1 MEDFNKLKLEAAQV
15 SKVIADAL
23 PDEIKSGT
31 QLSILSAT
39 IYLIGKNGIDNTTI
53 DEVAQVA
60 GVGKGTVFLHFTDK
74 KTLIIESLKTTLSVI
89 YHEITKETEPFSEPI
104 DKLQAQITLLTN
116 LVLSYKHNI
125 FFELFK
131 KCKPEICQSQEWL
144 EVINKWDKVK
154 YFTWNCV
161 EDIAN
166 INDFDEEQKLMITII
181 LLAPF
186 LYTMFMM
193 QHEIK
198 EQKFHDVLELMPKYF
213 LNIERMLNLKRGA
226 K

>member
-1 MEDFNKLKLEAAQV
+1 MEELNKVKLDAAQV
-15 SKVIADAL
+15 SKIIENAM
-23 PDEIKSGT
+23 PGQIKSGT
-31 QLSILSAT
+31 QLSILGAT
-39 IYLIGKNGIDNTTI
+39 IYLIGNNGIDNTTI

-60 GVGKGTVFLHFTDK
+60 GVGKGTVFLHFNDK
-74 KTLIIESLKTTLSVI
+74 KSLIIESLKTCLCVI
-89 YHEITKETEPFSEPI
+89 YYEISKETDPFVEPI

-116 LVLSYKHNI
+116 LVLSNRYSI

-131 KCKPEICQSQEWL
+131 KCKSEICQSNEWL
-144 EVINKWDKVK
+144 EVINKWDNIKS
-154 YFTWNCV
+154 FTWNNV
-161 EDIAN
+161 EEIATRN
-166 INDFDEEQKLMITII
+166 NFDEEQKLMITII

-193 QHEIK
+193 QHDVQ